1 MKVYPKIMRSKFR
14 IGNITSIKRPLSIL
28 FISICVTSCATDLPN
43 DPESQISYA
52 CLLINNWPTD
62 YATTWG
68 DAVKSHNASPET
80 VRAADY
86 MKDYIDAASYA
97 FEITDSEALNLV
109 SKYKE
114 YWEFLELDLI
124 AGRGV
129 LPENGLSSSKLS
141 NLMTYCDSI
150 GFGFKS
156 N

>member
-1 MKVYPKIMRSKFR
+1 MNLYYGGCLNGTML
-14 IGNITSIKRPLSIL
+14 KRLLSIL

-52 CLLINNWPTD
+52 CELINNWPTD

-80 VRAADY
+80 VSAADY
-86 MKDYIDAASYA
+86 MKDYIDAVSYA
-97 FEITDSEALNLV
+97 FKITDSEALNLV

-129 LPENGLSSSKLS
+129 LPKNGLSSSKLS